1 MFGRI
6 GGEFALEQLVK
17 LGDDDVKDPKELVLL
32 CFVEWVTEPYL
43 FMVGKS

>member
-17 LGDDDVKDPKELVLL
+17 LGGDDVKDPKELVLL
-32 CFVEWVTEPYL
+32 CFVDCVTKPYL